1 MSRERIAVPIFVL
14 IALLWV
20 FTKLGM

>member
-14 IALLWV
+14 IALFWV
-20 FTKLGM
+20 FAKLGM